1 MLLLAGRL
9 PEARVRADK
18 ALAVDPNRVDALVLR
33 ANVLAGL
40 ADFDGALSQ
49 LQHAL
54 TLEPT
59 SGVLTNLGTVL
70 AAKAEPAQ
78 AEAAFRK
85 AIAAAP
91 KSATP
96 HLALAHFLWAAGRLA
111 DTEAELQAALAA
123 EPGHPLALKGIGLFY
138 VTTGRAP
145 AAEPYLK
152 RRADASSSPVPK
164 LELASYYLTIG
175 RRDDATRTLGIVEQM
190 PGAWVTARTILAS
203 MALSGGE
210 PARAQALADEVIAR
224 EPNASDAS
232 VVRASALAAQGHW
245 DPALETLNRA
255 LEANPRHLGALYARG
270 RLHAT
275 RAALDD
281 AAGDFTRVLEL
292 NPRAVAAQV
301 ALARVQLA
309 QGRSAAASTTASAA
323 VTAGGGVLARLVLAE
338 AYANERRF
346 TDAERELTAAV
357 AAQPDLAPA
366 HVQLG
371 RVRQAM
377 RQAAPARAAFT
388 RALALDPASVPALT
402 GLTELDLAAGQR
414 GAALTRVRQAAAAR
428 PKDARVWVL
437 LGRLLIA
444 NGDAAGAETALRR
457 AVAEDADAIDAY
469 GLLASL
475 YLRRGDLARAEQELT
490 AVAARDPKVAT
501 PHIVLGVLAQVQN
514 RGPAAEQHYEKAL
527 ALNPRAA
534 VAANNLSGLL
544 AARGELPRALDLA
557 KQALLQ
563 LPDRPEVSD
572 TLADVLMRQG
582 QPALAVPLWRRA
594 VEGDPQQPAYRYRLA
609 RAYRA
614 LEQFDAAR
622 RALEAALATGKP
634 FAEKADAERELAELR
649 KKP

>member
-1 MLLLAGRL
+1 MTRHWWARAALVAAGLTLAACGKSPQAHLDAGKAYAAEGKYREAAIEFRSAVTGDPTLAEAELRLAEALLRSGSQEAALGAMERAATLMPANADVQTRAGSMLLLAGRL
-9 PEARVRADK
+9 PEARARAEK
-18 ALAVDPNRVDALVLR
+18 ALAIEPNRVDALVLR
-33 ANVLAGL
+33 GNVLAGL
-40 ADFDGALSQ
+40 ADFDGALSE

-59 SGVLTNLGTVL
+59 SAVLTNLGTVL
-70 AAKAEPAQ
+70 AAKAEPGP
-78 AEAAFRK
+78 AEAAFRQ

-96 HLALAHFLWAAGRLA
+96 HLALAHFLWSAGRLA
-111 DTEAELQAALAA
+111 DTEAEFQAALAA
-123 EPGHPLALKGIGLFY
+123 EPGHPLALKGLGLFY

-175 RRDDATRTLGIVEQM
+175 RREDATRTLTAVEQM

-224 EPNASDAS
+224 EPNAIDAS
-232 VVRASALAAQGHW
+232 VVRASALAAQGQW
-245 DPALETLNRA
+245 EPALETLNRA

-281 AAGDFTRVLEL
+281 AAGDFSRVLGI
-292 NPRAVAAQV
+292 NPRAIAAQI

-309 QGRSAAASTTASAA
+309 LGRSAAALTTAGAA

-346 TDAERELTAAV
+346 ADAERELTAAV
-357 AAQPDLAPA
+357 AAQPDLALA

-377 RQAAPARAAFT
+377 RQAAPARAAFM

-402 GLTELDLAAGQR
+402 GLTELEFAAGQR
-414 GAALTRVRQAAAAR
+414 DAALARVRQAAR
-428 PKDARVWVL
+428 RVPRTR
-437 LGRLLIA
+437 GCGCCS
-444 NGDAAGAETALRR
+444 GD
-457 AVAEDADAIDAY
+457 
-469 GLLASL
+469 
-475 YLRRGDLARAEQELT
+475 
-490 AVAARDPKVAT
+490 
-501 PHIVLGVLAQVQN
+501 
-514 RGPAAEQHYEKAL
+514 
-527 ALNPRAA
+527 
-534 VAANNLSGLL
+534 
-544 AARGELPRALDLA
+544 
-557 KQALLQ
+557 
-563 LPDRPEVSD
+563 
-572 TLADVLMRQG
+572 
-582 QPALAVPLWRRA
+582 
-594 VEGDPQQPAYRYRLA
+594 
-609 RAYRA
+609 
-614 LEQFDAAR
+614 F
-622 RALEAALATGKP
+622 
-634 FAEKADAERELAELR
+634 
-649 KKP
+649 